1 MENTVGA
8 NGLKGTFSF
17 PPQSYKHTPWCFTSD
32 WADGG
37 PWAVTRPQTLEIAN
51 SLLVEQLHSS
61 WLENDILWNL
71 RPAFEFSKSLKIINV
86 IVIFIWTSGFQNTCF
101 NLVSPPLV
109 GSVHREACT
118 SCFVL
123 LVRWEKKNKEK
134 GGIVPE
140 TVSNGNPGKKD
151 NYCLLLHFECSTNF
165 QFEAQYK
172 FLSYTCFHFCWV
184 VQFLWN

>member
-1 MENTVGA
+1 MENTVRA

-51 SLLVEQLHSS
+51 SLLVEQLYSS

-86 IVIFIWTSGFQNTCF
+86 IVIFIQTSGFQSTCF

-151 NYCLLLHFECSTNF
+151 NYCLLLLFWMFNKFSIWSTI
-165 QFEAQYK
+165 
-172 FLSYTCFHFCWV
+172 
-184 VQFLWN
+184 